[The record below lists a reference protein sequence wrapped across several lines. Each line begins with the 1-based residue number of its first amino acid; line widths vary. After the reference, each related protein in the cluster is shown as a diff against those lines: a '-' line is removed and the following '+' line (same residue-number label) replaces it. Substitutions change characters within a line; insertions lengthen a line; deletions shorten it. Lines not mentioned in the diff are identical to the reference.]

1 MRDQRA
7 YLYTPPVPPSAPLRL
22 ACVSHISHLFGAGLS
37 MLESLARL
45 DPAVVKAR
53 LITREAGPLED
64 AARAKGLT
72 VDRLDWLDGLGRP
85 WSAAAAVL
93 RLAAW
98 LKRERVDVL
107 ELNRIKYDLLA
118 VSWAACR
125 LAGVKLVQ
133 RERMHAKEV
142 PAGLRRW
149 LLARPDRLVSVSR
162 GAVAPWYEGA
172 PAWWRASLERRM
184 VVLPSGRDVAA
195 LKRLP
200 RERAAVAALGVPD
213 DAELV
218 GFLAALDVRKRPDL
232 FLRMAALVAAERP
245 KAWFMLIGAPY
256 GPRLSAPGAYELELR
271 ALAAELGLAERVT
284 FTGYREDAFRLLQ
297 NFSVLVL
304 PSEREALGGVLIE
317 AMAAGVP
324 QVAADVDG
332 IPEVVEGGVTGRL
345 IATARPE
352 DYAAAVVSLLEDPA
366 LARRMKD
373 ASLAAADRFDID
385 ALARR
390 AEAVYLS
397 L

>member
-7 YLYTPPVPPSAPLRL
+7 YLYTAPVNSPRPLRL

-45 DPAVVKAR
+45 DPAVVSAR
-53 LITREAGPLED
+53 LVTREAGPLED
-64 AARAKGLT
+64 AARAKGLA
-72 VDRLDWLDGLGRP
+72 VDRLAWLDGLDRP
-85 WSAAAAVL
+85 WRAAAAVP

-98 LKRERVDVL
+98 LRRQRVDVL

-172 PAWWRASLERRM
+172 PTWWKASLDRRM
-184 VVLPSGRDVAA
+184 VVLPSGRDIAA
-195 LKRLP
+195 LKSLP

-232 FLRMAALVAAERP
+232 FLRMAALLAAKRP
-245 KAWFMLIGAPY
+245 KAWFLLIGAPY
-256 GPRLSAPGAYELELR
+256 GARLAAPGAYERELR
-271 ALAAELGLAERVT
+271 ALAESLGLAQRVV

-324 QVAADVDG
+324 AVASAVDG
-332 IPEVVEGGVTGRL
+332 IPEVVADGVTGL
-345 IATARPE
+345 LVATAAPE
-352 DYAAAVVSLLEDPA
+352 DYAAAVSRVLEDPD

-373 ASLAAADRFDID
+373 ASLAAADRFAID